1 MLFGRNDSITR
12 VCHSSR
18 FRAKKQARS
27 DLQSVDRPAVGAVH
41 VTPAS
46 TRASPQIFNAQ
57 RRFPPPV
64 GNNGLTSL
72 RASQFKWIAFMSFLA
87 VLSLLHFAHPSGPP
101 ALLPASASPNPYTAQ
116 TRIVAS
122 RIIQQSYRILHRKTP
137 VNTQPIPHSSYD
149 YALWSNGGVVLSSL
163 TSPHGYDSWVNR
175 LMGKIGSVQAVLEDD
190 LREGACWRLP
200 NRLGQIA
207 IAFQD
212 VVRVTHVMVD
222 HIPAELT
229 NAIEIAPRKLLLWG
243 MVDGEDNLAK
253 YHSLRSG
260 ATGPL
265 RDLLTARMA
274 PALSRG
280 MPFVPLVSFDYNIHA
295 ANHTQLFPI
304 LDSVVAAGMDF
315 GVVVLEILDN
325 WDGEVTCLYRV
336 GIYGERR
343 T

>member
-1 MLFGRNDSITR
+1 
-12 VCHSSR
+12 
-18 FRAKKQARS
+18 
-27 DLQSVDRPAVGAVH
+27 
-41 VTPAS
+41 
-46 TRASPQIFNAQ
+46 
-57 RRFPPPV
+57 
-64 GNNGLTSL
+64 
-72 RASQFKWIAFMSFLA
+72 MSFLA
-87 VLSLLHFAHPSGPP
+87 VFSLLHFAYPSGPRT
-101 ALLPASASPNPYTAQ
+101 LLPASASPNPYTAQ

-122 RIIQQSYRILHRKTP
+122 RIIQHSYRILHRKTP
-137 VNTQPIPHSSYD
+137 VNTQPIPRSSYD

-163 TSPHGYDSWVNR
+163 TSPYGYDSWVNR
-175 LMGKIGSVQAVLEDD
+175 LIGKIGSVQAVLEDD
-190 LREGACWRLP
+190 LQE
-200 NRLGQIA
+200 A
-207 IAFQD
+207 ITFQD

-229 NAIEIAPRKLLLWG
+229 NAIEIAPCKLLLWG

-253 YHSLRSG
+253 YHSLRSS

-265 RDLLTARMA
+265 CDLLTARMA

-304 LDSVVAAGMDF
+304 PDSVVAAGMDF

-325 WDGEVTCLYRV
+325 WDGELTCLYRV